1 MLPCLQ
7 CQSVRMLRTTMRESC
22 TGLEAGAGEGPVS
35 CPHTTHCTTPEA
47 AEDRPEVM
55 VLVEYEDLASVATL
69 PSEDIY
75 YDAGDTFALQLY
87 KGQYSLESSPSLTST
102 CKSSILEYWKF
113 KLLILLFYISIIN
126 PSINQQKIFM
136 CNIQRSQIVGG
147 LCINK

>member
-1 MLPCLQ
+1 
-7 CQSVRMLRTTMRESC
+7 
-22 TGLEAGAGEGPVS
+22 
-35 CPHTTHCTTPEA
+35 
-47 AEDRPEVM
+47 M

-87 KGQYSLESSPSLTST
+87 KGQQSLESSPSLTST
-102 CKSSILEYWKF
+102 CKSSILEYWKL

-136 CNIQRSQIVGG
+136 IQKIKDPK
-147 LCINK
+147 L